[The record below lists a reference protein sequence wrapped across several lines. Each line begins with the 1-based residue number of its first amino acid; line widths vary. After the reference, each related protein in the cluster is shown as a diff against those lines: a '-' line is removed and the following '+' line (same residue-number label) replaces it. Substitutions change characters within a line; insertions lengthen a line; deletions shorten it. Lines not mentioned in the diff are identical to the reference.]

1 MSTNKMPWFR
11 MYTDFLNDPKMIV
24 LAWEDQR
31 HFIGLLALKGDG
43 TIDNQCEPELMNRI
57 VAQRLWIDSAV
68 IKEVKKRLV
77 SAGLIDDDWQPL
89 AWEKRQMRSDSS
101 TERVRNYRSKSK
113 QAGNEAGN
121 DDETLQK
128 RSGNGLDTEEE
139 TDTEEKKRKIKGTRA
154 SRRVESTI
162 ELPEWLPEKAWAN
175 WVAYRRKGKA
185 AFTEHAEELSIEVLG
200 KLRDA
205 GHDPVAVIN
214 QSVLRGWT
222 GLFPVKDAANPQEQ
236 GGAAT
241 TGAIWWE
248 SMTGIEAKG
257 AELGVEK
264 RPEWNGRAYM
274 MHVFRAAGPG
284 PWIEAELAKA
294 QKANPNEYER
304 AFAFFH
310 GVSATR
316 LDELRKRGAA

>member
-1 MSTNKMPWFR
+1 MPWFR
-11 MYTDFLNDPKMIV
+11 MYTDFLNDPKMIT
-24 LAWEDQR
+24 LAFEDQR

-43 TIDNQCEPELMNRI
+43 TLDNQCDPDLMNRI
-57 VAQRLWIDSAV
+57 IAQRLWIDSAV

-77 SAGLIDDDWQPL
+77 LAGLIDDDWQPL

-101 TERVRNYRSKSK
+101 TERVRNYRAKSK

-121 DDETLQK
+121 DGETLQK
-128 RSGNGLDTEEE
+128 RSSNGLETEED
-139 TDTEEKKRKIKGTRA
+139 TDKEEKKKTKGARA

-162 ELPEWLPEKAWAN
+162 ELPDWLSGEAWGN

-185 AFTEHAEELSIEVLG
+185 PFTDHAASLSIEALD
-200 KLRDA
+200 KLRAD

-236 GGAAT
+236 GGATSGA
-241 TGAIWWE
+241 GAIWWE
-248 SMTGIEAKG
+248 TMSGIEAKG

-264 RPEWNGRAYM
+264 RPDWNGRAFM

-310 GVSATR
+310 GVSATK
-316 LDELRKRGAA
+316 LEELRKRGAA